1 MTQLLSA
8 APAHDNVAITLSLA
22 TDAVANADVTMAMP
36 ALCDDLHV
44 AAALPTAPPT
54 PPLSAPPSAAT
65 SPMHPPLPPPAAAL
79 ASASKPA
86 SLRIDTLAA
95 GPAVLGLHNAAMAP
109 PPTPT
114 RLVASHAGRGHLTTT
129 LDGTILLANHRFCH
143 LAGVIGAHAASPMQ
157 SLPPGAPAVVAAAA
171 ALVGTPALDWLV
183 PEHRAKM
190 SKKLAA
196 ARDAVAAMDAAGVT
210 ERVVACGRVVRLKR
224 PDGSTVPVSLWV
236 KVKFPLPGTPAS
248 VLPTT
253 GLQSPT
259 TAIDGVLRDHR
270 ERFHAD
276 MVRAESISAATRAA
290 AYKKPAPVPAVAV
303 PRAGPCLVWVMEEVQ
318 QMVLTC
324 TVRARDGGITR
335 LEGPWSDVFGG
346 GAVDENTPL
355 SRVVPGLLEF
365 ERTETPGS
373 VDFAAVRAARRK
385 YFTTQTA
392 AGVVAPL
399 ILRLDPLD
407 TAMSRFDDPG
417 PCYSAQL
424 FVMPHL
430 AGLVTVDAHGRVV
443 ACSPVFCRYLLSR
456 SAKTLLGRPASELIP
471 AFDTVMAHARNHA
484 AAADAS
490 PVTRVPRVE
499 LVHSDGARLVC
510 DVQVRAL
517 APLLGDAA
525 PAVATHSLWITFDLA
540 AAAAPPAREEEKEE
554 AAPVFPPVG
563 IIAPLVPTFDARI
576 PVPLPGQ
583 PPFSLK
589 VRKSLA
595 DYADAESLGE
605 GAYGQVKL
613 VRDIRSGARR
623 VLKLIAKD
631 RIPVSSWTK
640 VRPYSLVPTEIA
652 VLDLVARTH
661 PHPNIARMVAF
672 WEDEAVYGVE
682 MALPDDGGDT
692 QMDLFDYVE
701 LHTSMAEREV
711 QYIFRS
717 VCAAVAHLHSLNV
730 VHRDIKD
737 ENVVLSM
744 TNRSV
749 LHVEL
754 IDFGSAAYARSAA
767 PTMDVFCG
775 TVEYC
780 PPEIALGRKYQGKPQ
795 DVWSLGVLLY
805 VLLYKEAP
813 FANFDEIVAK
823 EVRVP
828 YVVSPGSV
836 DLLLRMLNKDPAAR
850 PTMDAVLAHPWLA
863 AASPLVA
870 ASAAPAAGNN

>member
-1 MTQLLSA
+1 
-8 APAHDNVAITLSLA
+8 
-22 TDAVANADVTMAMP
+22 
-36 ALCDDLHV
+36 
-44 AAALPTAPPT
+44 
-54 PPLSAPPSAAT
+54 
-65 SPMHPPLPPPAAAL
+65 MH
-79 ASASKPA
+79 
-86 SLRIDTLAA
+86 
-95 GPAVLGLHNAAMAP
+95 G
-109 PPTPT
+109 
-114 RLVASHAGRGHLTTT
+114 
-129 LDGTILLANHRFCH
+129 
-143 LAGVIGAHAASPMQ
+143 
-157 SLPPGAPAVVAAAA
+157 LPPGAPAVVAAAA

-210 ERVVACGRVVRLKR
+210 ERVVACGRVVRLQR

-290 AYKKPAPVPAVAV
+290 AYKKPAPAPAAAV

-318 QMVLTC
+318 QTVLTC
-324 TVRARDGGITR
+324 TVRARDGGMTR
-335 LEGPWSDVFGG
+335 LKGPWSDVFGS

-365 ERTETPGS
+365 ERSETGS
-373 VDFAAVRAARRK
+373 VDLAAVRAARRK
-385 YFTTQTA
+385 YFTAQSA
-392 AGVVAPL
+392 AGVVVPL

-407 TAMSRFDDPG
+407 TAISRFDDLG
-417 PCYSAQL
+417 PCFTAQL
-424 FVMPHL
+424 LIMPHL

-443 ACSPVFCRYLLSR
+443 AC
-456 SAKTLLGRPASELIP
+456 
-471 AFDTVMAHARNHA
+471 M
-484 AAADAS
+484 
-490 PVTRVPRVE
+490 
-499 LVHSDGARLVC
+499 
-510 DVQVRAL
+510 
-517 APLLGDAA
+517 
-525 PAVATHSLWITFDLA
+525 
-540 AAAAPPAREEEKEE
+540 
-554 AAPVFPPVG
+554 
-563 IIAPLVPTFDARI
+563 
-576 PVPLPGQ
+576 
-583 PPFSLK
+583 
-589 VRKSLA
+589 
-595 DYADAESLGE
+595 
-605 GAYGQVKL
+605 
-613 VRDIRSGARR
+613 
-623 VLKLIAKD
+623 
-631 RIPVSSWTK
+631 
-640 VRPYSLVPTEIA
+640 RPYSLVPTEIA

-754 IDFGSAAYARSAA
+754 IDFGSAAYARSAV

-828 YVVSPGSV
+828 YVVSPSSV
-836 DLLLRMLNKDPAAR
+836 DLLLRMLKKDPAAR
-850 PTMDAVLAHPWLA
+850 PTMDEVLAHPWLA
-863 AASPLVA
+863 AATAPVGA
-870 ASAAPAAGNN
+870 AAAAPAAGNN